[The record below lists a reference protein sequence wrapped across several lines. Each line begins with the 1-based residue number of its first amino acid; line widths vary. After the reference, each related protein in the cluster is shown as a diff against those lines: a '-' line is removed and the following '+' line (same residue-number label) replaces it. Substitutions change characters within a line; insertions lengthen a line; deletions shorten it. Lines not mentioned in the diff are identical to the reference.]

1 MAEINKKIIR
11 EIVDAG
17 DGIASSKNAYGFF
30 NTTYRPIQ
38 TGSTVIDSDTSLYI
52 YSFNLKEQLNFK
64 LVPQSVSTSYSPRY
78 VTQQPFASLRPL
90 NFYVG
95 GTGRTLEFTIELH
108 EQDPATVKAGQSIYD
123 VISTL
128 KKFSEATTGNIK
140 VEDPVVYLQLGSH
153 FAGKGHLNTSVEYRL
168 PIREGRYQHAIV
180 GFSFTYHEEFSETTM
195 YIPDLQTTQ
204 VDFGEM
210 VISADG
216 NYKAVSYEPINAF
229 FKGEVTETVNFVDY
243 IVKSIYEDDKITNIL
258 NIIDAPLKYGVT
270 PYERTKEKIIK
281 TFQNDG
287 FSNILPPGVI
297 LGEAEL
303 YYMYAQ
309 ARMNLAV
316 AIEMIRFYL
325 SADFTRAYRI
335 SQLTIIANRLPA
347 LRVEVDS
354 AMKVVEYR
362 AQLGDFYLPDAVKA
376 DGIKCL
382 EDIDHVL
389 MLVRSLI
396 STLTNISGAGV

>member
-1 MAEINKKIIR
+1 MALINDKKTIQQI
-11 EIVDAG
+11 
-17 DGIASSKNAYGFF
+17 DGGGSTQSKNAYGFF
-30 NTTYRPIQ
+30 NTTYRPVQ
-38 TGSTVIDSDTSLYI
+38 TGSTVVDSDTSLYI

-64 LVPQSVSTSYSPRY
+64 LVPQSVSTSYGPRY
-78 VTQQPFASLRPL
+78 VKQQPFASLRPL

-108 EQDPATVKAGQSIYD
+108 EQDQATVKAGQSIYD

-204 VDFGEM
+204 VDFGEV

-258 NIIDAPLKYGVT
+258 NIIDAPPEHAVT
-270 PYERTKEKIIK
+270 PYEQTRQKVIK
-281 TFQNDG
+281 TFQEDG
-287 FSNILPPGVI
+287 FSSITPSV
-297 LGEAEL
+297 AEL
-303 YYMYAQ
+303 GVDELYFMYAQ

-316 AIEMIRFYL
+316 VIEMIQFYL

-335 SQLTIIANRLPA
+335 SQLTIIANRLQA

-354 AMKVVEYR
+354 AMKEVEYR
-362 AQLGDFYLPDAVKA
+362 AQFDIWQFTEAVRA

-382 EDIDHVL
+382 EDIDHVI

-396 STLTNISGAGV
+396 STLTNISGAGL